1 MKERLVGMKLKAITK
16 EEAETKGVQYVGYYV
31 LKMRKHNLPEPDLFL
46 VECENKNIKLLRQ
59 IQSIQESILPEEK
72 TLKRRDKR
80 G

>member
-1 MKERLVGMKLKAITK
+1 
-16 EEAETKGVQYVGYYV
+16 
-31 LKMRKHNLPEPDLFL
+31 MRKHNLPEPDLFL

-59 IQSIQESILPEEK
+59 IQNIQESILPEEK